1 MNMQQMMA
9 QAQKMQRELKKAQAE
24 LAQKEFVITK
34 GGAVT
39 VTVLCNKEIKAID
52 IDKDAFEPD
61 NKEMIEEM
69 IALAINEAFEKI
81 DEESEAI
88 NERITGQPGG
98 FGF

>member
-1 MNMQQMMA
+1 MNMQQMMI

-24 LAQKEFVITK
+24 LALKEFKVSK

-39 VTVLCNKEIKAID
+39 VVVLGNKEIKKID

-61 NKEMIEEM
+61 NKEMVEDLV
-69 IALAINEAFEKI
+69 ALAINEAIQQIE
-81 DEESEAI
+81 EESEAI
-88 NERITGQPGG
+88 NERITGQTGG

>member
-1 MNMQQMMA
+1 MQQMMI

-24 LAQKEFVITK
+24 LAEKEFKVTK

-39 VTVLCNKEIKAID
+39 VIVLGSKEIKAVE

-69 IALAINEAFEKI
+69 IAMAINEANEKI
-81 DEESEAI
+81 DEEAEAI
-88 NERITGQPGG
+88 NERITGQRGG